1 MKGEKRKKIS
11 DFKIVLDENTNT
23 TQAKR
28 GKKHGGGPVQTDLSS
43 IKKSWMIEIWEK
55 EESNDQQRRRIR
67 GGNLKKT

>member
-43 IKKSWMIEIWEK
+43 IKKS
-55 EESNDQQRRRIR
+55 
-67 GGNLKKT
+67 